1 MLLQAQAA
9 GGTSHDALSSSAC
22 LWLLYY
28 FCHSWFVLAT
38 SFCSHL
44 IFCSSGGDNVTHPR
58 NVSSTENAA
67 GLKNMFLKKKSFFL
81 HLHKFLCFFMS
92 VHTTDCIFLFLKTL
106 IINVNLVLSSQQ
118 HKHDTKIRHSE
129 DWLRASERHS
139 SGKRCSCWSI
149 LIPGSLWSRS
159 FTKCLLPQGV
169 ITELPTS

>member
-1 MLLQAQAA
+1 MLLQTQAA

-38 SFCSHL
+38 SFCSSSVHL
-44 IFCSSGGDNVTHPR
+44 EGITSLIQEMFPP
-58 NVSSTENAA
+58 
-67 GLKNMFLKKKSFFL
+67 LKTLQDSKICFWKKKSFFL
-81 HLHKFLCFFMS
+81 HLHKFLCFLCPCTQQTSF
-92 VHTTDCIFLFLKTL
+92 FLFFKTL